1 MCATGKIAR
10 ATIHDLRHTFGVHC
24 AQAGVPLPRLQ
35 KLMGHASPV
44 MTMRYMKHAPES
56 YFAEDAARV
65 AASLQGAGRAME
77 SAQSDT
83 DRPAIR
89 LA

>member
-1 MCATGKIAR
+1 
-10 ATIHDLRHTFGVHC
+10 
-24 AQAGVPLPRLQ
+24 
-35 KLMGHASPV
+35 MGHASPM

-65 AASLQGAGRAME
+65 AASLQGAGRVAE
-77 SAQSDT
+77 SAERSDT
-83 DRPAIR
+83 TRPAIR

>member
-1 MCATGKIAR
+1 MYDTRSAAHIR
-10 ATIHDLRHTFGVHC
+10 LHC

-44 MTMRYMKHAPES
+44 MTMRYMKHAPEA
-56 YFAEDAARV
+56 YFSEDAARL
-65 AASLQGAGRAME
+65 AASIQGSAAAAEQAARTELARA
-77 SAQSDT
+77 SV
-83 DRPAIR
+83 R